1 MVEKRHEPSTPAGRV
16 LGTVLESKGS
26 PSTPAAGKNAT
37 TSGVPRQDLSH
48 GLVLKACIFAS
59 GLAGIVA
66 EYVMAALASYLLGDA
81 VLQWTLTVS
90 LMLFAMGLGARLSR
104 FIRGSVLD
112 AFVAVELLLSV
123 VCAMSATLAYFLS
136 GWMTSLA
143 PVIYGLSCVIGL
155 LIGIEIPLATRL
167 NQVFDEL
174 RVNISSVLEYDYYG
188 ALLGGVLFAF
198 VALPFL
204 GLTYTP
210 IAVGVLN
217 LVVAG
222 VLFARH
228 RDVFEWR
235 RPLSMSF
242 AGVSVF
248 LIALAVFAEPIV
260 LFGEQRKY
268 RDQVIYEDQTR
279 YQRIVMTRFRSHH
292 WLYLDG
298 HTQFSSFDEERY
310 HEPLVHPAM
319 LASAARRR
327 ILILGGG
334 DGLALRE
341 VLRYPDVSAVTL
353 VDIDPAMTTLG
364 RTHDVLV
371 DLNEGAFS
379 DPRVS
384 VENEDGYTFLRDSG
398 DRFWDVMLVDL
409 PDPRTIDLAR
419 LYGLEFYRLAR
430 RHLSPGGVIV
440 TQATSPF
447 FTRRAFLSVRAT
459 MKAAG
464 LMTAPYHNHVPTM
477 GEWGWV
483 LGMRGQ
489 DGTAPGDDWLKQHL
503 VGLSFEQLDT
513 RFLNHDAMVSMLHFG
528 KGVEDDV
535 AVSDATNFAVF
546 YAYRDGDWDL
556 H

>member
-1 MVEKRHEPSTPAGRV
+1 MTTPAIAHR
-16 LGTVLESKGS
+16 
-26 PSTPAAGKNAT
+26 PP
-37 TSGVPRQDLSH
+37 PH
-48 GLVLKACIFAS
+48 GLVLKACIFVT

-66 EYVMAALASYLLGDA
+66 EYVMATLASYLLGDA

-90 LMLFAMGLGARLSR
+90 LMLFAMGVGSRLSR
-104 FIRGSVLD
+104 FVRGSILD
-112 AFVAVELLLSV
+112 AFVTVELLLSV
-123 VCAMSATLAYFLS
+123 VCAISATLAYFLS
-136 GWMTSLA
+136 GWTANLA
-143 PVIYGLSCVIGL
+143 PVIYGLAFAIGL
-155 LIGIEIPLATRL
+155 LIGVEIPLATRL
-167 NQVFDEL
+167 NQEFDEL

-210 IAVGVLN
+210 IAVGALN

-228 RDVFEWR
+228 RRAFVR
-235 RPLSMSF
+235 RRLLSVSF
-242 AGVSVF
+242 AGVSVC

-268 RDQVIYEDQTR
+268 RDQVIYQDQTR
-279 YQRIVMTRFRSHH
+279 YQRIVMTRFQEHH

-298 HTQFSSFDEERY
+298 HTQFSSYDEERY

-327 ILILGGG
+327 ILLVGGG

-341 VLRYPDVSAVTL
+341 ILKHPEVSAVTV

-364 RTHDVLV
+364 QTHAVLAA
-371 DLNEGAFS
+371 LNHGAFA

-384 VENEDGYTFLRDSG
+384 VDNQDGYAYLRDADS
-398 DRFWDVMLVDL
+398 RFWDVILVDL

-419 LYGLEFYRLAR
+419 LYGLEFYHLAR

-447 FTRRAFLSVRAT
+447 FTRRAFLSVAAT
-459 MKAAG
+459 MDAAG
-464 LMTAPYHNHVPTM
+464 LVTAPYHNHVQTM
-477 GEWGWV
+477 GELGWV
-483 LGMRGQ
+483 LGMRGRDDPAVSAAQ
-489 DGTAPGDDWLKQHL
+489 DRDWLQQRL
-503 VGLSFEQLDT
+503 AGLSFTSLDT
-513 RFLNHDAMVSMLHFG
+513 RFLNRDAMVSMLHFG
-528 KGVEDDV
+528 KGFDEQVD
-535 AVSDATNFAVF
+535 VSDETNFAIF
-546 YAYRDGDWDL
+546 YYYRDGDWAL
-556 H
+556 N

>member
-1 MVEKRHEPSTPAGRV
+1 
-16 LGTVLESKGS
+16 
-26 PSTPAAGKNAT
+26 
-37 TSGVPRQDLSH
+37 
-48 GLVLKACIFAS
+48 
-59 GLAGIVA
+59 
-66 EYVMAALASYLLGDA
+66 VMATLASYLLGDA

-90 LMLFAMGLGARLSR
+90 LMLFAMGVGSRLSR
-104 FIRGSVLD
+104 FVRGSILD
-112 AFVAVELLLSV
+112 AFVTVELLLSV
-123 VCAMSATLAYFLS
+123 VCAISATLAYFLS
-136 GWMTSLA
+136 GWTANLA
-143 PVIYGLSCVIGL
+143 PVIYGFAFAIGL
-155 LIGIEIPLATRL
+155 LIGVEIPLATRL
-167 NQVFDEL
+167 NQEFDEL

-210 IAVGVLN
+210 IAVGALN

-228 RDVFEWR
+228 RRAFFR
-235 RPLSMSF
+235 RRLLSVSF
-242 AGVSVF
+242 AGVSVC

-268 RDQVIYEDQTR
+268 RDQVIYQDQTR
-279 YQRIVMTRFRSHH
+279 YQRIVMTRFQEHH

-298 HTQFSSFDEERY
+298 HTQFSSYDEERY

-327 ILILGGG
+327 ILLVGGG

-341 VLRYPDVSAVTL
+341 ILKHPEVSAVTV

-364 RTHDVLV
+364 QTHAVLAA
-371 DLNEGAFS
+371 LNHGAFA

-384 VENEDGYTFLRDSG
+384 VDNQDGYAYLRDADS
-398 DRFWDVMLVDL
+398 RFWDVILVDL

-419 LYGLEFYRLAR
+419 LYGLEFYHLAR

-447 FTRRAFLSVRAT
+447 FTRRAFLSVAAT
-459 MKAAG
+459 MDAAG
-464 LMTAPYHNHVPTM
+464 LVTAPYHNHVQTM
-477 GEWGWV
+477 GELGWV
-483 LGMRGQ
+483 LGMRGRDDPAVSAAQ
-489 DGTAPGDDWLKQHL
+489 DRDWLQQRL
-503 VGLSFEQLDT
+503 AGLSFTSLDT
-513 RFLNHDAMVSMLHFG
+513 RFLNRDAMVSMLHFG
-528 KGVEDDV
+528 KGFDEQVD
-535 AVSDATNFAVF
+535 VSDETNFAIF
-546 YAYRDGDWDL
+546 YYYRDGDWAL
-556 H
+556 N

>member
-1 MVEKRHEPSTPAGRV
+1 MTTPAI
-16 LGTVLESKGS
+16 
-26 PSTPAAGKNAT
+26 A
-37 TSGVPRQDLSH
+37 RQAPLH
-48 GLVLKACIFAS
+48 GLVLKACIFAT

-66 EYVMAALASYLLGDA
+66 EYVMATLASYLLGDA

-90 LMLFAMGLGARLSR
+90 LMLFAMGVGSRLSR
-104 FIRGSVLD
+104 FVRGSILD

-123 VCAMSATLAYFLS
+123 VCAISATLAYFLS
-136 GWMTSLA
+136 GWTTNLA
-143 PVIYGLSCVIGL
+143 PVVYGLAFAIGL
-155 LIGIEIPLATRL
+155 LIGVEIPLATRL
-167 NQVFDEL
+167 NQEFDEL
-174 RVNISSVLEYDYYG
+174 RVNISAVLEYDYYG

-210 IAVGVLN
+210 IAVGALN

-228 RDVFEWR
+228 RRVFAWCR
-235 RPLSMSF
+235 VLSVSF

-248 LIALAVFAEPIV
+248 LIALAVFAKPIV

-279 YQRIVMTRFRSHH
+279 YQRIVMTRFQDHH

-341 VLRYPDVSAVTL
+341 VLKHPDVSEVTL
-353 VDIDPAMTTLG
+353 VDIDAAMTTLG

-371 DLNEGAFS
+371 ALNHDAFVDS
-379 DPRVS
+379 RVT
-384 VENEDGYTFLRDSG
+384 VENQDGYAYLRDA
-398 DRFWDVMLVDL
+398 DTRFWDVILVDL

-419 LYGLEFYRLAR
+419 LYGLEFYRLVR

-447 FTRRAFLSVRAT
+447 FTRRAFLSVGAT
-459 MKAAG
+459 MDAAR
-464 LMTAPYHNHVPTM
+464 LITASYHNHVPTM
-477 GEWGWV
+477 GELGFV
-483 LGMRGQ
+483 LGMRGR
-489 DGTAPGDDWLKQHL
+489 DDTAPGDDQDRDRFRQRLA
-503 VGLSFEQLDT
+503 GLSFERLGT
-513 RFLNHDAMVSMLHFG
+513 RFLNRDAMVSMLHFG
-528 KGVEDDV
+528 KGFDDEV
-535 AVSDATNFAVF
+535 DVSDETNFAIF
-546 YAYRDGDWDL
+546 YYYRDGDWVL
-556 H
+556 N

>member
-1 MVEKRHEPSTPAGRV
+1 MTTPGIARQ
-16 LGTVLESKGS
+16 
-26 PSTPAAGKNAT
+26 
-37 TSGVPRQDLSH
+37 GVSH
-48 GLVLKACIFAS
+48 GLVLKACIFTS

-66 EYVMAALASYLLGDA
+66 EYVMATLASYLLGDA
-81 VLQWTLTVS
+81 VVQWTLTVS
-90 LMLFAMGLGARLSR
+90 LMLFAMGLGSRLSR

-123 VCAMSATLAYFLS
+123 VCAMSATLAYFLA
-136 GWMTSLA
+136 GWTTSLA
-143 PVIYGLSCVIGL
+143 PLLYGLSSVIGL

-167 NQVFDEL
+167 NQGFDEL

-188 ALLGGVLFAF
+188 ALIGGVLFAF

-210 IAVGVLN
+210 IAVGTLN
-217 LVVAG
+217 FLVAA

-228 RDVFEWR
+228 RDVFAWR
-235 RPLSMSF
+235 RPLSVSF
-242 AGVSVF
+242 AAVSVF
-248 LIALAVFAEPIV
+248 LVALAVFAKPIV

-268 RDQVIYEDQTR
+268 RDQVVYEDQTR
-279 YQRIVMTRFRSHH
+279 YQRIVMTRFRDHH

-319 LASAARRR
+319 LVSAARRR
-327 ILILGGG
+327 ILMLGGG

-341 VLRYPDVSAVTL
+341 VLRHRDVSAVML
-353 VDIDPAMTTLG
+353 VDIDAAMTTLG

-371 DLNEGAFS
+371 ELNNGAFS

-384 VENEDGYTFLRDSG
+384 VTNQDGYAFLG
-398 DRFWDVMLVDL
+398 EAGGQMWDVILVDL

-447 FTRRAFLSVRAT
+447 FTRRAFLSVHAT

-464 LMTAPYHNHVPTM
+464 LTTAPYHNHVPTM

-489 DGTAPGDDWLKQHL
+489 DGVVLRDGWLKRRL
-503 VGLSFEQLDT
+503 LGLDFESLDT

-528 KGVEDDV
+528 KGFEDDV
-535 AVSDATNFAVF
+535 TVSDETNFAVF
-546 YAYRDGDWDL
+546 YSYRDGEWEL